1 MFRFNIPF
9 PTGTN
14 QKGQPYGTVTCVP
27 IPDVERLN
35 NPNLQGTT

>member
-1 MFRFNIPF
+1 MFRYNIPF

-14 QKGQPYGTVTCVP
+14 HKGQPYGTVTCVP
-27 IPDVERLN
+27 IPDLERLN